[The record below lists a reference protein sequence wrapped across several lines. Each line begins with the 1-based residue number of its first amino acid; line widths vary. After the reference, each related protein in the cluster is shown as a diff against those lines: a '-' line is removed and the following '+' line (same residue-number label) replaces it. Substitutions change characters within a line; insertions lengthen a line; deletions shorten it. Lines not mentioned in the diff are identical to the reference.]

1 MTSVPIGPRRPDPSI
16 TDSEREMLLR
26 AQVPVAGMRNHA
38 LMAEVAPL
46 LGPVR
51 RTLEAYG
58 YGWRSI
64 QISVIHAI
72 IDGTLDLGTIPQSW
86 SIEQWDGV
94 RDRFAGEAKLPLTV
108 CAVRGYSVPLRQ
120 GSHVFYNA
128 CHRVALARRLYGRQT
143 VDQESR
149 RIRDEL
155 ARIGYSS
162 DVRERLVNQCVA
174 ELLLSHD
181 APSLN
186 VVTDESLAAF
196 AGQSMCLGSRKTLRR
211 VSIAMAELG
220 IVRRRLPDSP
230 APQPAGRTE
239 LLGVDSVWLDWC
251 ERWKATS
258 PRSESTR
265 RGNFAELMTAGR
277 WLARCHP
284 SVTSPVDW
292 TMDLALDYVRYVA
305 GKCVG
310 DDIVSGRRMARQ
322 GEPLSPG
329 GKVAL
334 LSAIRTFFHDLQD
347 WEWIKRRFNPNRG
360 FVVPKQVMRALDFK
374 PRPIDE
380 GFWLKLRAAS
390 LALRPDDLPEP
401 KRVKTYLYPFELAQ
415 AVAVTWTF
423 SGCRLDEIVRLEVG
437 CTYVEHLPEQADP
450 ASGEIVAAF
459 DQHMLRVPV
468 NKTRGE
474 FVKPIEEPMARV
486 IAAWERVRPPQR
498 QALDR
503 TTGRYTD
510 HLFFYRGQQIGK
522 GFVNAVVIPI
532 LLKKAGL
539 PPEDTRG
546 AITSHRARAT
556 LATRLYNSSSG
567 LTALEVMRWLGHTRL
582 SSSQHYVELTP
593 TRLMTAFHRSA
604 KLAEAVRCV
613 SVVID
618 RMPDATTPVFHYD
631 LGHGWC
637 TNDAYAACIH
647 RMACAR
653 CSFYQPAEAF
663 ADALAKQGDR
673 YVRMLQE
680 LTLTEDERAATTGDA
695 QAVKGLLL
703 RLAKEPIP
711 GGSPALADS
720 G

>member
-1 MTSVPIGPRRPDPSI
+1 MTGIPTGPGRPDPAI
-16 TDSEREMLLR
+16 TDSERAMLLR

-38 LMAEVAPL
+38 LMESVAPL

-51 RTLEAYG
+51 QTLETYKYHGPSKQA
-58 YGWRSI
+58 R
-64 QISVIHAI
+64 VIHAI
-72 IDGTLDLGTIPQSW
+72 IDGTLDLGTLPQSW
-86 SIEQWDGV
+86 SIEEWGDV
-94 RDRFAGEAKLPLTV
+94 RGRFAGAVKLPLTV
-108 CAVRGYSVPLRQ
+108 YAVRGYGVPLRQ
-120 GSHVFYNA
+120 GSHIFYNA
-128 CHRVALARRLYGRQT
+128 CHRVALAQRLYGRQI
-143 VDQESR
+143 VDQERR

-162 DVRERLVNQCVA
+162 DVRERLVNQCIA

-196 AGQSMCLGSRKTLRR
+196 AGQPMCLGSRKTLRR

-220 IVRRRLPDSP
+220 IVRHRLPDSP
-230 APQPAGRTE
+230 APPPATRLE
-239 LLGVDSVWLDWC
+239 LLGVGRTWLDWC
-251 ERWKATS
+251 ERWKAAS
-258 PRSESTR
+258 SRSASTR
-265 RGNFAELMTAGR
+265 GGNFAGLITAGR

-284 SVTSPVDW
+284 SVTSPGDW

-305 GKCVG
+305 GKRVG
-310 DDIVSGRRMARQ
+310 EDIASGRRMPRH

-329 GKVAL
+329 ARVAL
-334 LSAIRTFFHDLQD
+334 LSAVRTFFNDLQD

-360 FVVPKQVMRALDFK
+360 FVAPKQVMRALEFK

-390 LALRPDDLPEP
+390 LALKPDDLPEP

-423 SGCRLDEIVRLEVG
+423 SGCPVDEIVQLEVS
-437 CTYVEHLPEQADP
+437 CTYVEHLPEQTDLAT
-450 ASGEIVAAF
+450 GKVVAAF
-459 DQHMLRVPV
+459 DRHMLRVPV

-474 FVKPIEEPMARV
+474 IVKPIQEPMTRA
-486 IAAWERVRPPQR
+486 IAAWERVRPLQR

-510 HLFFYRGQQIGK
+510 HLFFYRGQRIGK
-522 GFVNAVVIPI
+522 GFVNDVVIPI

-567 LTALEVMRWLGHTRL
+567 LTPLEVMRWLGHTRL

-604 KLAEAVRCV
+604 KLAEEVRCV

-618 RMPDATTPVFHYD
+618 RMPDTTASVFHYD

-637 TNDAYAACIH
+637 TNDAYAACMH

-653 CSFYQPAEAF
+653 CSFYLPAEAF
-663 ADALAKQGDR
+663 AEALAKQGDR

-680 LTLTEDERAATTGDA
+680 LTLTADERAATTGDA

-703 RLAKEPIP
+703 RLAKEPT
-711 GGSPALADS
+711 PAGPPVLADA

>member
-1 MTSVPIGPRRPDPSI
+1 MTGVPTGPGRPDPAI
-16 TDSEREMLLR
+16 TDSERTMLLR
-26 AQVPVAGMRNHA
+26 AQVPVAGMRNHV

-51 RTLEAYG
+51 QTLETYK
-58 YGWRSI
+58 YRWPSI
-64 QISVIHAI
+64 QIRVIHAI
-72 IDGTLDLGTIPQSW
+72 IAGTLDLGTLPQSW
-86 SIEQWDGV
+86 SIEAWDDV
-94 RDRFAGEAKLPLTV
+94 RGRFAGTAKLPLTV
-108 CAVRGYSVPLRQ
+108 CAVRGYGVPLRQ
-120 GSHVFYNA
+120 GSHIFYNA

-143 VDQESR
+143 VDQECR
-149 RIRDEL
+149 RIRGEL
-155 ARIGYSS
+155 TRIGYSS

-211 VSIAMAELG
+211 VSIAMSELG

-230 APQPAGRTE
+230 APQAPTRPE
-239 LLGVDSVWLDWC
+239 LLGVDPAWLDWC

-258 PRSESTR
+258 SRSESTR
-265 RGNFAELMTAGR
+265 RGNFAALITAGR

-284 SVTSPVDW
+284 LVTSPGDW
-292 TMDLALDYVRYVA
+292 TMDLALDYVRYVT

-310 DDIVSGRRMARQ
+310 EDIVSGRRMARH

-329 GKVAL
+329 AKVAL
-334 LSAIRTFFHDLQD
+334 LSAIRTFFNDLQD

-360 FVVPKQVMRALDFK
+360 FVVPKQVMRAMEFK

-423 SGCRLDEIVRLEVG
+423 SGCRVDEIVRLEVG
-437 CTYVEHLPEQADP
+437 CTYVEHLPEQIDP
-450 ASGEIVAAF
+450 ATGKVVAAF

-474 FVKPIEEPMARV
+474 FVKPIEEPMARA
-486 IAAWERVRPPQR
+486 IAVWERVRPPQR

-510 HLFFYRGQQIGK
+510 HLFFYRGRRIGK
-522 GFVNAVVIPI
+522 GFVNDVVIPI

-567 LTALEVMRWLGHTRL
+567 LTPLEVMRWLGHTRL

-604 KLAEAVRCV
+604 KLAEEVRCV
-613 SVVID
+613 AVVID
-618 RMPDATTPVFHYD
+618 RMPDATAPVFHYD

-637 TNDAYAACIH
+637 TNDAYAACMH

-663 ADALAKQGDR
+663 AEALAKQGDR
-673 YVRMLQE
+673 YVRMLQQ

-711 GGSPALADS
+711 AGPAPV

>member
-1 MTSVPIGPRRPDPSI
+1 
-16 TDSEREMLLR
+16 MLLR

-38 LMAEVAPL
+38 LMADVAPL

-51 RTLEAYG
+51 QILETYG
-58 YGWRSI
+58 YRWPSI
-64 QISVIHAI
+64 QTSVIHAI

-86 SIEQWDGV
+86 GIEEWDDV
-94 RDRFAGEAKLPLTV
+94 RGRFAGEAKLPFTV
-108 CAVRGYSVPLRQ
+108 CAVRGYNVPMRQ
-120 GSHVFYNA
+120 GTHIFYNA
-128 CHRVALARRLYGRQT
+128 CHRVALARRLYGRRT

-186 VVTDESLAAF
+186 VVTDESLVAF
-196 AGQSMCLGSRKTLRR
+196 AGQSMCLGSRKTLRK
-211 VSIAMAELG
+211 VSIAMSELG

-230 APQPAGRTE
+230 APQPPGRTE
-239 LLGVDSVWLDWC
+239 MLGVDSAWLDWC

-310 DDIVSGRRMARQ
+310 HNIVSGRRIARQ

-334 LSAIRTFFHDLQD
+334 LSAARTFFHDLQD

-390 LALRPDDLPEP
+390 LALRADDLPEP

-423 SGCRLDEIVRLEVG
+423 SGCRLNEIVRLEVG
-437 CTYVEHLPEQADP
+437 CTYVEHLPEQTDP
-450 ASGEIVAAF
+450 ATGEIVPAF

-474 FVKPIEEPMARV
+474 FVKPIEEPMARA

-503 TTGRYTD
+503 TTGRS
-510 HLFFYRGQQIGK
+510 QI
-522 GFVNAVVIPI
+522 IC
-532 LLKKAGL
+532 
-539 PPEDTRG
+539 
-546 AITSHRARAT
+546 
-556 LATRLYNSSSG
+556 SSIAASG
-567 LTALEVMRWLGHTRL
+567 
-582 SSSQHYVELTP
+582 
-593 TRLMTAFHRSA
+593 SA
-604 KLAEAVRCV
+604 K
-613 SVVID
+613 
-618 RMPDATTPVFHYD
+618 
-631 LGHGWC
+631 
-637 TNDAYAACIH
+637 
-647 RMACAR
+647 
-653 CSFYQPAEAF
+653 
-663 ADALAKQGDR
+663 
-673 YVRMLQE
+673 
-680 LTLTEDERAATTGDA
+680 
-695 QAVKGLLL
+695 
-703 RLAKEPIP
+703 
-711 GGSPALADS
+711 DS
-720 G
+720 SMT